1 MLKHRSR
8 IKKQNAKMLG
18 SELIVE
24 YKIYIPRGQVN
35 TSFFNVYKIIA
46 ETDSF
51 FIVEPVPLIELQIVR
66 NHLAKKR
73 GENEWEFE
81 FVYNASEERTWIAH
95 GIFDPNQIVKAH
107 TESFIKL
114 IQTREE
120 DYQKKIEARKEK
132 MKLKKAKELEAQSE
146 AV

>member
-18 SELIVE
+18 SELVVE

-35 TSFFNVYKIIA
+35 TSFFNVYKLIG
-46 ETDSF
+46 ETDNF
-51 FIVEPVPLIELQIVR
+51 LIVEPVPLIELQIVR

-81 FVYNASEERTWIAH
+81 FMYNASEDRNWVAH
-95 GIFDPNQIVKAH
+95 GMFDPNEIVKRH
-107 TESFIKL
+107 TESFIKV

-120 DYQKKIEARKEK
+120 DYQKKVEARKEK
-132 MKLKKAKELEAQSE
+132 MKAKREEKKRLESAG
-146 AV
+146 